1 MIYHLFIPCCSRAP
15 VINVGMS
22 QGSVQGLL
30 NGKGIWWVEHR
41 IAELEKRLESGDQ
54 YCINGIRS

>member
-1 MIYHLFIPCCSRAP
+1 MIYHLFITCCSRGP
-15 VINVGMS
+15 LINVGLS

-30 NGKGIWWVEHR
+30 NGRRIWWMEHK